1 MNAITKAI
9 EEIHYSIPIEVLYAG
24 FTVDEP
30 PELVNFTSLSE
41 KIRSKCIKPRVLVD
55 ANIVGGV
62 HIIVPISAVAP
73 SFWAE
78 YYTVYKIPAE
88 LINNREIVSAL
99 NLVFIPY
106 NQTVGPNMAVN
117 SINTITIYGN
127 YQPATMSTADRIGT
141 AHQDIGILT
150 NTHIELIGYNTVAIY
165 QNYMA
170 LTNYGLRCL
179 VSNDEDLN
187 NISPR
192 SYKAFAK
199 LAILAV
205 KSYIYNKLIVKLNM
219 GYLHGGQ
226 ELGQFKAIIDSYEGA
241 EEEYNRVLKEEWM
254 AVAAMNDTANYQRI
268 LKTMIHPG
276 I

>member
-9 EEIHYSIPIEVLYAG
+9 EEIHFSIPIEVLHAG

-30 PELVNFTSLSE
+30 PEVVNLTSLSE
-41 KIRSKCIKPRVLVD
+41 KIRAKCIKARVLVD

-62 HIIVPISAVAP
+62 HVIIPISALSP
-73 SFWAE
+73 SFWVD
-78 YYTVYKIPAE
+78 YYTVYKIPSE

-117 SINTITIYGN
+117 SINTVTMYGN
-127 YQPATMSTADRIGT
+127 YLPAPMSVADRIGT
-141 AHQDIGILT
+141 AHQDVGILS

-179 VSNDEDLN
+179 VSNEEELN

-199 LAILAV
+199 LAVLAA

-226 ELGQFKAIIDSYEGA
+226 ELGQFKAIVDSYENA

-254 AVAAMNDTANYQRI
+254 AIAAMNDTANYQRI

>member
-41 KIRSKCIKPRVLVD
+41 KIRSKCIKSRVLVD

-62 HIIVPISAVAP
+62 HVIVPISSVAP

-78 YYTVYKIPAE
+78 YYTVYKIPSD

-117 SINTITIYGN
+117 SINSITIYGN
-127 YQPATMSTADRIGT
+127 YQPATVSVADRIGT
-141 AHQDIGILT
+141 AQQDIGILT
-150 NTHIELIGYNTVAIY
+150 NTHIELIGHNTVAIY

-170 LTNYGLRCL
+170 LVNYGLRCL

-205 KSYIYNKLIVKLNM
+205 KSYIYNKLVVKLNM

-276 I
+276 L